1 VTVEVWHAVNP
12 IDVASAR
19 KRPGARD
26 KRRLSNDIEKAH
38 RKHDR

>member
-19 KRPGARD
+19 KRPGARQA
-26 KRRLSNDIEKAH
+26 RLSNDIEKAH